1 MAAERLF
8 VVLSCFFAASQQ
20 LHYFNFNCHKVA
32 NLNCREATYEISFD
46 QVGVAAFVGG
56 ALW

>member
-1 MAAERLF
+1 L
-8 VVLSCFFAASQQ
+8 FFAALQQ